1 MRKYIL
7 ILFAVLAISAT
18 QAQDAFNVQLEVY
31 KTSLKYYDLQSAI
44 TSLYTAL
51 AIKPERKDLKD
62 SLALIYFSGERYFQA
77 NVIAEEIIKD
87 NPKRLDM
94 LEMAAISKQSLGALK
109 ESLADYESLYKQK
122 PDLYSLYQIAT
133 LQYQLK
139 RYGESVVSCDQII
152 ASAESEKLE
161 ASISMKGGS
170 QKVPLRAAS
179 HNVKGIIAMDL
190 NQPDIA
196 KQEFETALKLFP
208 DFALA
213 QGNLAA
219 LAQNKK
225 AATPAPATKSPTPT
239 KPAGK

>member
-1 MRKYIL
+1 MRKIVL
-7 ILFAVLAISAT
+7 VLFAVLAISAS
-18 QAQDAFNVQLEVY
+18 QAQDAFNVQMEVY

-94 LEMAAISKQSLGALK
+94 LEMAAISKQSLGASK
-109 ESLADYESLYKQK
+109 EALADYENLYKQK

-139 RYGESVVSCDQII
+139 RYGESVISCDKII

-161 ASISMKGGS
+161 ASITMKGGS
-170 QKVPLRAAS
+170 QKVPLRAAA
-179 HNVKGIIAMDL
+179 HNVKGIIAIDL

-196 KQEFETALKLFP
+196 KQQFETALKLFP

-225 AATPAPATKSPTPT
+225 AATGSAPMPQPAPKPT
-239 KPAGK
+239 GK

>member
-1 MRKYIL
+1 MRKIVL
-7 ILFAVLAISAT
+7 VFFAVMAISAT

-44 TSLYTAL
+44 TSLYTAM

-77 NVIAEEIIKD
+77 NIIAEEIYKD

-94 LEMAAISKQSLGALK
+94 LEMAAISKQSLGASK
-109 ESLADYESLYKQK
+109 EALADYENLYKQK

-139 RYGESVVSCDQII
+139 RYGESVISCDQII
-152 ASAESEKLE
+152 ANAESEKLE
-161 ASISMKGGS
+161 ASIAMKGGS
-170 QKVPLRAAS
+170 QKVPLRAAA

-190 NQPDIA
+190 NQPEVA
-196 KQEFETALKLFP
+196 KLQFETALKLFP

-219 LAQNKK
+219 LAQNKQ
-225 AATPAPATKSPTPT
+225 AAAPCT
-239 KPAGK
+239 

>member
-1 MRKYIL
+1 MRKIVL
-7 ILFAVLAISAT
+7 VLFAVLAISAS

-109 ESLADYESLYKQK
+109 EALADYENLYKQK

-139 RYGESVVSCDQII
+139 RYGESVISCDQII
-152 ASAESEKLE
+152 AIPESEKLE

-170 QKVPLRAAS
+170 QKVPLRAAA

-190 NQPDIA
+190 NQPEVA
-196 KQEFETALKLFP
+196 KQQFETALKLFP

-213 QGNLAA
+213 QGNLVAIE
-219 LAQNKK
+219 QSKK
-225 AATPAPATKSPTPT
+225 VAPATAPKPQTT
-239 KPAGK
+239 AKPAGK